1 MRSGLCLVGVAWKV
15 EPRMGLRQL
24 CHTPPDAD
32 PLCGALRLDGGGCG
46 TFSSTCGLI
55 SLIRL
60 GSQRRARRASAHRKS
75 RGGQF
80 CPLPGRAQS
89 WGSWP
94 RRSAADKCNDDK
106 KASDEEPRRWCD
118 SWVPNRHIGREQC
131 KQLSV
136 LSCMCELCPTR
147 MGVRM
152 EKELSKAMWWE
163 CIHPNRPPPIVPLV
177 PAEPP
182 CL

>member
-1 MRSGLCLVGVAWKV
+1 MLGPQAGHCGSRMRSGLCLVGVAWKV

-106 KASDEEPRRWCD
+106 KASDEEPRLWCD

-131 KQLSV
+131 NQLFSV
-136 LSCMCELCPTR
+136 KLH
-147 MGVRM
+147 VRVVSNSHGR
-152 EKELSKAMWWE
+152 ENGEG
-163 CIHPNRPPPIVPLV
+163 IVQSDVVGMHQQSAP
-177 PAEPP
+177 
-182 CL
+182 